1 MIQVQEAAFSIGEES
16 EALAATSTSEGA
28 LVTFTGMVR
37 DFCEDKT
44 IRSLFLEHYP
54 GMTEKSL
61 IEIESQARKRWELGD
76 VKIIHRVGLL
86 TAGEPIVF
94 VGVTSAH
101 RKDAFEAAQ
110 FIMDILKNKAPFWKK
125 ENAPDGSH
133 WVDAKDSDKEA
144 LKQWQ
149 SASK

>member
-1 MIQVQEAAFSIGEES
+1 MIQVQQQAFSVGEES
-16 EALAATSTSEGA
+16 ELLTQGSASEGA

-37 DFCEDKT
+37 DFCDDKT

-61 IEIESQARKRWELGD
+61 LEIESQARNRWQLGE
-76 VKIIHRVGLL
+76 VKIIHRVGLIY
-86 TAGEPIVF
+86 AGEPIVF

-110 FIMDILKNKAPFWKK
+110 FIMDLLKNKAPFWKK

-133 WVDAKDSDKEA
+133 WVEAKQSDKEA
-144 LKQWQ
+144 GERW
-149 SASK
+149 SG

>member
-1 MIQVQEAAFSIGEES
+1 MIQVQQQAFSVGEES
-16 EALAATSTSEGA
+16 ELLTHGSASEGA

-37 DFCEDKT
+37 DFCDDKT

-61 IEIESQARKRWELGD
+61 LEIESQARNRWQLGE
-76 VKIIHRVGLL
+76 VKIIHRVGLIY
-86 TAGEPIVF
+86 AGEPIVF

-110 FIMDILKNKAPFWKK
+110 FIMDLLKNKAPFWKK

-133 WVDAKDSDKEA
+133 WVEAKQSDKEA
-144 LKQWQ
+144 GERW
-149 SASK
+149 SG

>member
-1 MIQVQEAAFSIGEES
+1 MIQVQQQAFSVGEES
-16 EALAATSTSEGA
+16 ELLTQGSASEGA

-37 DFCEDKT
+37 DFCDDKT

-61 IEIESQARKRWELGD
+61 LEIESQARNRWQLGE
-76 VKIIHRVGLL
+76 VKIIHRVGLIY
-86 TAGEPIVF
+86 AGEPIVF

-110 FIMDILKNKAPFWKK
+110 FIMDLLKNKAPFWKK

-133 WVDAKDSDKEA
+133 WVEAKQSDKEA
-144 LKQWQ
+144 GDRWNG
-149 SASK
+149 